1 MGRKIAILGAGS
13 WGITL
18 GKLLYDNGHDVR
30 VWCYLDDELDMLNK
44 YRERIDILPGIRL
57 AEDVLISTDMEAVVG
72 GAELVFFVIPSF
84 GVRNVAREAA
94 PYLSPGAVAVSA
106 AKGFE
111 ENTYLRMTEVMQ
123 EELADASGYVAF
135 SGPSHAEEVSRRI
148 PTAIVAAAN
157 DVQSARVVQKAAM
170 CDFLRIY
177 TNTDVVGVEVGAALK
192 NVIAI
197 ASGAV
202 DGLGYGDNTKG
213 ALLTRG
219 LAEIRRLGN
228 AFGANPETF
237 GGLSGLGDLITT
249 CISKHSRNR
258 YVGEGLGR
266 GERLEDI
273 LARMKMVAEGVK
285 TTKNAYEL
293 SQKYSVEMPITEQ
306 MYFVLFEGK
315 DAEQAVND
323 LMTRDPKHE
332 D

>member
-1 MGRKIAILGAGS
+1 
-13 WGITL
+13 
-18 GKLLYDNGHDVR
+18 
-30 VWCYLDDELDMLNK
+30 
-44 YRERIDILPGIRL
+44 
-57 AEDVLISTDMEAVVG
+57 MEAVVG

-323 LMTRDPKHE
+323 LMTRDPKPE

>member
-1 MGRKIAILGAGS
+1 
-13 WGITL
+13 
-18 GKLLYDNGHDVR
+18 
-30 VWCYLDDELDMLNK
+30 
-44 YRERIDILPGIRL
+44 
-57 AEDVLISTDMEAVVG
+57 
-72 GAELVFFVIPSF
+72 
-84 GVRNVAREAA
+84 
-94 PYLSPGAVAVSA
+94 
-106 AKGFE
+106 
-111 ENTYLRMTEVMQ
+111 
-123 EELADASGYVAF
+123 
-135 SGPSHAEEVSRRI
+135 
-148 PTAIVAAAN
+148 
-157 DVQSARVVQKAAM
+157 
-170 CDFLRIY
+170 
-177 TNTDVVGVEVGAALK
+177 VEVGAALK

-197 ASGAV
+197 AGGV
-202 DGLGYGDNTKG
+202 IDGLGYGDNTKG

-219 LAEIRRLGN
+219 LAEIRRFGN

-237 GGLSGLGDLITT
+237 AGLSGLGDLITT

-293 SQKYSVEMPITEQ
+293 SQKYPVEMPITEQ
-306 MYFVLFEGK
+306 MYFVLFDGK

>member
-1 MGRKIAILGAGS
+1 
-13 WGITL
+13 
-18 GKLLYDNGHDVR
+18 
-30 VWCYLDDELDMLNK
+30 MLK
-44 YRERIDILPGIRL
+44 KHRERIDILPGIRL
-57 AEDVLISTDMEAVVG
+57 AEDIMISTDLEPVVNS
-72 GAELVFFVIPSF
+72 AELVFFVVPSF
-84 GVRNVAREAA
+84 GVRNVAKKAA

-111 ENTYLRMTEVMQ
+111 EITYDRMTEVMQ
-123 EELADASGYVAF
+123 QELPDASGYVAF

-148 PTAIVAAAN
+148 PTAIVAAAH
-157 DVQSARVVQKAAM
+157 DVQSARVVQNAAM

-177 TNTDVVGVEVGAALK
+177 TNTDVIGVEVGAALK

-197 ASGAV
+197 ACGVV

-213 ALLTRG
+213 ALFTRG
-219 LAEIRRLGN
+219 LVEIRRLGN

-273 LARMKMVAEGVK
+273 LTRMKMVAEGIK

-293 SQKYSVEMPITEQ
+293 SKKYSVEMPITEH
-306 MYFVLFEGK
+306 MYMVLFEGK
-315 DAEQAVND
+315 DVEKAVIN